1 MSDENTGDKQ
11 DAAAPVEEALKNERY
26 ELLRRLE
33 DSLETPML
41 VLAFVWLALLVG
53 ELIWG
58 ESLMFEVLGT
68 IIWVIFILDFAVAF
82 VLAPHKIAY
91 LKNNWLTALSL
102 LVPALRL
109 FRFSRVFR
117 LFRLARMGRSLRL
130 LRVVSSLNRGMRALG
145 ASLSRRGFGYVLAL
159 TVLVTFTGAAGM
171 YAFENAAPGGLK
183 SYGEALWW
191 TTMVLTTMGS
201 QYWPQTIEGRV
212 LCVFLALYAFAVFGY
227 VTATLATFFIGRDAE
242 DDEAEL
248 AGARQLAALREEM
261 IALRDSVGLRDTAE
275 RPVRELPEGMRKLI
289 DIAVALALD
298 PKLIFMDEPTSGV
311 SSTEKFQV
319 MDTLTR
325 VLDVRATTAV
335 FVEHDMDVVA
345 RYANRVAV
353 WTGGRIAHQG
363 TPEEI
368 LSHPE
373 VRETVIGVGV

>member
-117 LFRLARMGRSLRL
+117 LARMGRSLRL

-159 TVLVTFTGAAGM
+159 TVLVAFTGAAGM

-201 QYWPQTIEGRV
+201 QYWPLTIEGRV

-261 IALRDSVGLRDTAE
+261 IALREEIR
-275 RPVRELPEGMRKLI
+275 R
-289 DIAVALALD
+289 
-298 PKLIFMDEPTSGV
+298 
-311 SSTEKFQV
+311 
-319 MDTLTR
+319 
-325 VLDVRATTAV
+325 TTAANT
-335 FVEHDMDVVA
+335 VVA
-345 RYANRVAV
+345 QRDPA
-353 WTGGRIAHQG
+353 
-363 TPEEI
+363 EEG
-368 LSHPE
+368 SA
-373 VRETVIGVGV
+373 

>member
-159 TVLVTFTGAAGM
+159 TVLVAFTGAAGM
-171 YAFENAAPGGLK
+171 YAFENAAPDGLK

-201 QYWPQTIEGRV
+201 QYWPLTIEGRV

-261 IALRDSVGLRDTAE
+261 IALREEIR
-275 RPVRELPEGMRKLI
+275 R
-289 DIAVALALD
+289 
-298 PKLIFMDEPTSGV
+298 
-311 SSTEKFQV
+311 
-319 MDTLTR
+319 
-325 VLDVRATTAV
+325 TTAANT
-335 FVEHDMDVVA
+335 VVSQRDPA
-345 RYANRVAV
+345 KESPA
-353 WTGGRIAHQG
+353 
-363 TPEEI
+363 
-368 LSHPE
+368 
-373 VRETVIGVGV
+373 

>member
-1 MSDENTGDKQ
+1 MSDENTGEKQ

-159 TVLVTFTGAAGM
+159 TVLVAFTGAAGM

-201 QYWPQTIEGRV
+201 QYWPLTIEGRV

-248 AGARQLAALREEM
+248 AGTKQLAALREEM
-261 IALRDSVGLRDTAE
+261 IALREEIR
-275 RPVRELPEGMRKLI
+275 R
-289 DIAVALALD
+289 
-298 PKLIFMDEPTSGV
+298 
-311 SSTEKFQV
+311 
-319 MDTLTR
+319 
-325 VLDVRATTAV
+325 TTAANT
-335 FVEHDMDVVA
+335 VVA
-345 RYANRVAV
+345 QRDPA
-353 WTGGRIAHQG
+353 
-363 TPEEI
+363 EEG
-368 LSHPE
+368 SA
-373 VRETVIGVGV
+373 

>member
-1 MSDENTGDKQ
+1 MSDENTGEKQ

-159 TVLVTFTGAAGM
+159 TVLVAFTGAAGM

-201 QYWPQTIEGRV
+201 QYCPQTIEGRV

-261 IALRDSVGLRDTAE
+261 IALREEIR
-275 RPVRELPEGMRKLI
+275 R
-289 DIAVALALD
+289 
-298 PKLIFMDEPTSGV
+298 
-311 SSTEKFQV
+311 
-319 MDTLTR
+319 
-325 VLDVRATTAV
+325 TTAANT
-335 FVEHDMDVVA
+335 VVA
-345 RYANRVAV
+345 QRDPA
-353 WTGGRIAHQG
+353 
-363 TPEEI
+363 EEG
-368 LSHPE
+368 SA
-373 VRETVIGVGV
+373 

>member
-159 TVLVTFTGAAGM
+159 TVLVAFTGAAGM

-261 IALRDSVGLRDTAE
+261 IALREEIR
-275 RPVRELPEGMRKLI
+275 R
-289 DIAVALALD
+289 
-298 PKLIFMDEPTSGV
+298 
-311 SSTEKFQV
+311 
-319 MDTLTR
+319 
-325 VLDVRATTAV
+325 TTAANT
-335 FVEHDMDVVA
+335 VVSQRDPA
-345 RYANRVAV
+345 KESPA
-353 WTGGRIAHQG
+353 
-363 TPEEI
+363 
-368 LSHPE
+368 
-373 VRETVIGVGV
+373 

>member
-109 FRFSRVFR
+109 FRFFRVFR

-159 TVLVTFTGAAGM
+159 TVLVAFTGAAGM

-201 QYWPQTIEGRV
+201 QYWPLTIEGRV

-261 IALRDSVGLRDTAE
+261 IALREEIR
-275 RPVRELPEGMRKLI
+275 R
-289 DIAVALALD
+289 
-298 PKLIFMDEPTSGV
+298 
-311 SSTEKFQV
+311 
-319 MDTLTR
+319 
-325 VLDVRATTAV
+325 TTAANT
-335 FVEHDMDVVA
+335 VVSQRDPA
-345 RYANRVAV
+345 KESPA
-353 WTGGRIAHQG
+353 
-363 TPEEI
+363 
-368 LSHPE
+368 
-373 VRETVIGVGV
+373 

>member
-109 FRFSRVFR
+109 FRFSRV
-117 LFRLARMGRSLRL
+117 FRLARMGRSLRL

-261 IALRDSVGLRDTAE
+261 IALREEIR
-275 RPVRELPEGMRKLI
+275 R
-289 DIAVALALD
+289 
-298 PKLIFMDEPTSGV
+298 
-311 SSTEKFQV
+311 
-319 MDTLTR
+319 
-325 VLDVRATTAV
+325 TTAANT
-335 FVEHDMDVVA
+335 VVA
-345 RYANRVAV
+345 QRDPA
-353 WTGGRIAHQG
+353 
-363 TPEEI
+363 EEG
-368 LSHPE
+368 SA
-373 VRETVIGVGV
+373 

>member
-109 FRFSRVFR
+109 FRFFRVFR

-130 LRVVSSLNRGMRALG
+130 LRVVSSLNRSMRALG

-159 TVLVTFTGAAGM
+159 TVLVAFTGAAGM

-201 QYWPQTIEGRV
+201 QYWPLTIEGRV

-261 IALRDSVGLRDTAE
+261 IALREEIR
-275 RPVRELPEGMRKLI
+275 R
-289 DIAVALALD
+289 
-298 PKLIFMDEPTSGV
+298 
-311 SSTEKFQV
+311 
-319 MDTLTR
+319 
-325 VLDVRATTAV
+325 TTAANT
-335 FVEHDMDVVA
+335 VVA
-345 RYANRVAV
+345 QRDPA
-353 WTGGRIAHQG
+353 
-363 TPEEI
+363 EEG
-368 LSHPE
+368 SA
-373 VRETVIGVGV
+373 

>member
-145 ASLSRRGFGYVLAL
+145 ASLSRRGFG
-159 TVLVTFTGAAGM
+159 
-171 YAFENAAPGGLK
+171 
-183 SYGEALWW
+183 
-191 TTMVLTTMGS
+191 
-201 QYWPQTIEGRV
+201 
-212 LCVFLALYAFAVFGY
+212 
-227 VTATLATFFIGRDAE
+227 
-242 DDEAEL
+242 
-248 AGARQLAALREEM
+248 
-261 IALRDSVGLRDTAE
+261 
-275 RPVRELPEGMRKLI
+275 
-289 DIAVALALD
+289 
-298 PKLIFMDEPTSGV
+298 
-311 SSTEKFQV
+311 
-319 MDTLTR
+319 
-325 VLDVRATTAV
+325 
-335 FVEHDMDVVA
+335 
-345 RYANRVAV
+345 
-353 WTGGRIAHQG
+353 
-363 TPEEI
+363 
-368 LSHPE
+368 
-373 VRETVIGVGV
+373 

>member
-117 LFRLARMGRSLRL
+117 LARMGRSLRL

-201 QYWPQTIEGRV
+201 QYWPLTIEGRV

-242 DDEAEL
+242 DDKAEL

-261 IALRDSVGLRDTAE
+261 IALREEIR
-275 RPVRELPEGMRKLI
+275 R
-289 DIAVALALD
+289 
-298 PKLIFMDEPTSGV
+298 
-311 SSTEKFQV
+311 
-319 MDTLTR
+319 
-325 VLDVRATTAV
+325 TTAANT
-335 FVEHDMDVVA
+335 VVA
-345 RYANRVAV
+345 QRDPA
-353 WTGGRIAHQG
+353 
-363 TPEEI
+363 EEG
-368 LSHPE
+368 SA
-373 VRETVIGVGV
+373 

>member
-159 TVLVTFTGAAGM
+159 TVLVAFTGAAGM

-242 DDEAEL
+242 DDKAEL

-261 IALRDSVGLRDTAE
+261 IALREEIR
-275 RPVRELPEGMRKLI
+275 R
-289 DIAVALALD
+289 
-298 PKLIFMDEPTSGV
+298 
-311 SSTEKFQV
+311 
-319 MDTLTR
+319 
-325 VLDVRATTAV
+325 TTAANT
-335 FVEHDMDVVA
+335 VVA
-345 RYANRVAV
+345 QRDPA
-353 WTGGRIAHQG
+353 
-363 TPEEI
+363 EEG
-368 LSHPE
+368 SA
-373 VRETVIGVGV
+373 

>member
-159 TVLVTFTGAAGM
+159 TVLVAFTGAAGM

-242 DDEAEL
+242 DDKAEL

-261 IALRDSVGLRDTAE
+261 IALREEIR
-275 RPVRELPEGMRKLI
+275 R
-289 DIAVALALD
+289 
-298 PKLIFMDEPTSGV
+298 
-311 SSTEKFQV
+311 
-319 MDTLTR
+319 
-325 VLDVRATTAV
+325 TTAANT
-335 FVEHDMDVVA
+335 VVA
-345 RYANRVAV
+345 QRDPAKESPA
-353 WTGGRIAHQG
+353 
-363 TPEEI
+363 
-368 LSHPE
+368 
-373 VRETVIGVGV
+373 

>member
-1 MSDENTGDKQ
+1 MSDENTGEKQ
-11 DAAAPVEEALKNERY
+11 DAAAPGEEALKNERY

-130 LRVVSSLNRGMRALG
+130 LRVVSSLNRSMRALG

-171 YAFENAAPGGLK
+171 YAFENAAPDGLK

-201 QYWPQTIEGRV
+201 QYWPLTIEGRV

-261 IALRDSVGLRDTAE
+261 IALREEIR
-275 RPVRELPEGMRKLI
+275 R
-289 DIAVALALD
+289 
-298 PKLIFMDEPTSGV
+298 
-311 SSTEKFQV
+311 
-319 MDTLTR
+319 
-325 VLDVRATTAV
+325 TTAANT
-335 FVEHDMDVVA
+335 VVA
-345 RYANRVAV
+345 QRDPAKESPA
-353 WTGGRIAHQG
+353 
-363 TPEEI
+363 
-368 LSHPE
+368 
-373 VRETVIGVGV
+373 

>member
-159 TVLVTFTGAAGM
+159 TVLVAFTGAAGM

-201 QYWPQTIEGRV
+201 QYWPLTVEGRV

-261 IALRDSVGLRDTAE
+261 IALREEIR
-275 RPVRELPEGMRKLI
+275 R
-289 DIAVALALD
+289 
-298 PKLIFMDEPTSGV
+298 
-311 SSTEKFQV
+311 
-319 MDTLTR
+319 
-325 VLDVRATTAV
+325 TTAANT
-335 FVEHDMDVVA
+335 VVA
-345 RYANRVAV
+345 QRDPA
-353 WTGGRIAHQG
+353 
-363 TPEEI
+363 EEG
-368 LSHPE
+368 SA
-373 VRETVIGVGV
+373 

>member
-1 MSDENTGDKQ
+1 MSDENTGEKQ

-159 TVLVTFTGAAGM
+159 TVLVAFTGAAGM
-171 YAFENAAPGGLK
+171 YAFENAAPDGLK

-261 IALRDSVGLRDTAE
+261 IALREEIR
-275 RPVRELPEGMRKLI
+275 R
-289 DIAVALALD
+289 
-298 PKLIFMDEPTSGV
+298 
-311 SSTEKFQV
+311 
-319 MDTLTR
+319 
-325 VLDVRATTAV
+325 TTAANT
-335 FVEHDMDVVA
+335 VVA
-345 RYANRVAV
+345 QRDPAKESPA
-353 WTGGRIAHQG
+353 
-363 TPEEI
+363 
-368 LSHPE
+368 
-373 VRETVIGVGV
+373 

>member
-130 LRVVSSLNRGMRALG
+130 LRVVSSLNRSMRALG

-159 TVLVTFTGAAGM
+159 TVLVAFTGAAGM
-171 YAFENAAPGGLK
+171 YAFENAAPDGLK

-261 IALRDSVGLRDTAE
+261 IALREEIR
-275 RPVRELPEGMRKLI
+275 R
-289 DIAVALALD
+289 
-298 PKLIFMDEPTSGV
+298 
-311 SSTEKFQV
+311 
-319 MDTLTR
+319 
-325 VLDVRATTAV
+325 TTAANT
-335 FVEHDMDVVA
+335 VVSQRDPA
-345 RYANRVAV
+345 KESPA
-353 WTGGRIAHQG
+353 
-363 TPEEI
+363 
-368 LSHPE
+368 
-373 VRETVIGVGV
+373 